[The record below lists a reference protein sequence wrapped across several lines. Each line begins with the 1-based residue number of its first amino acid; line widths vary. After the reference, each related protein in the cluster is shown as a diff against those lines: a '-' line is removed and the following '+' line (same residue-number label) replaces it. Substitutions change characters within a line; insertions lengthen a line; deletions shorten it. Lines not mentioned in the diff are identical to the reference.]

1 MPRFETAL
9 PPFFRDPPSERPIQP
24 GRGPSPR
31 HQGWRQDAKQR
42 AKGRAPL
49 KKILGEAAEAREI
62 RPPRG
67 RERSDMALIAAI

>member
-9 PPFFRDPPSERPIQP
+9 PPFFRDRTSERPIQP

-31 HQGWRQDAKQR
+31 NQGWRQDAKTAGKR
-42 AKGRAPL
+42 PRSSE
-49 KKILGEAAEAREI
+49 KILGEAAEAREI